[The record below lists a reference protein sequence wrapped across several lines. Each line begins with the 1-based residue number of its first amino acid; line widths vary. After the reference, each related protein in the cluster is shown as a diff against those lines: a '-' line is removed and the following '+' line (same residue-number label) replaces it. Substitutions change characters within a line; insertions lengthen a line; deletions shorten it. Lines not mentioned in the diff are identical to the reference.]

1 MMIRCIQGTTYYS
14 LPNLAR
20 RCSTKLSRNAVI
32 FPHYRRGNIS
42 DKFFSTFYSLCFQTF
57 LSNKKRFS
65 FVVTVKH
72 IETVLNFI
80 SENPV
85 TVHQIVCNTG
95 IHART
100 VRKCLQILEL
110 ANSSRRI
117 NRVVKDSRVLYK
129 KEG

>member
-1 MMIRCIQGTTYYS
+1 MPT
-14 LPNLAR
+14 LAR
-20 RCSTKLSRNAVI
+20 TCTIKLSLNAAI
-32 FPHYRRGNIS
+32 FPQYRRGNIS
-42 DKFFSTFYSLCFQTF
+42 DNYFFAFYSLCFQSY
-57 LSNKKRFS
+57 LSHKRLFS
-65 FVVTVKH
+65 FVVSIKH

-80 SENPV
+80 SDKPV

-95 IHART
+95 IHTRT

-117 NRVVKDSRVLYK
+117 NRIVKNSRVLYK